1 MATEKKRRD
10 ADLLAVTKQLAQ
22 LEKLCRALQT
32 ERTSLISQ
40 LKTKTQ
46 QPLSL
51 AEESQ
56 LKEVGEESQLE
67 LPIHQKDHQDS
78 SVILVFFFFVFFC
91 FFVLENILKFLLF
104 FFNYYFV
111 LLQDSLIHQ
120 DQEASQ
126 DQNVPQDQQV
136 LQDTPVL
143 FFSPVFV
150 ST

>member
-78 SVILVFFFFVFFC
+78 SVILVCFFFVFF
-91 FFVLENILKFLLF
+91 FFGKHFKILTVF
-104 FFNYYFV
+104 FFIIILYCYRT
-111 LLQDSLIHQ
+111 L
-120 DQEASQ
+120 
-126 DQNVPQDQQV
+126 
-136 LQDTPVL
+136 
-143 FFSPVFV
+143 
-150 ST
+150 

>member
-40 LKTKTQ
+40 LKAKTQ

-78 SVILVFFFFVFFC
+78 SVILVFCFFFGKHFK
-91 FFVLENILKFLLF
+91 ILTV

-111 LLQDSLIHQ
+111 LLQDFLIHQ

-136 LQDTPVL
+136 LQDTQVL